1 MDKKKILQ
9 SDILDIIF
17 DDRNKA
23 YGAYEL
29 RRNYEKRARKA
40 VAGMLLFAL
49 VTVSAPL
56 LAGLLGGSHTV
67 VLKPK
72 DQPVIITKVHVP
84 STPQTP
90 KPPTPPA
97 TPKALPRTTTDIPI
111 VIARVDQ
118 VKPPIDDPKPVGP
131 SGPSDPNGT
140 NDPQPPGPIGKI
152 DGPVTPQVA
161 VIDVTPDPN
170 TTYEVTDIQQ
180 WPEYPGG
187 EDALMAYLA
196 AHIKYPRRALE
207 NNVEGH
213 VTLGFVID
221 KEGGIDDVKVLR
233 GIGYGCDEEAMRVVN
248 GMPKWKSG
256 KNNGKP
262 VRVYFNLPIVFSI
275 SE

>member
-40 VAGMLLFAL
+40 VGGMILFAL

-56 LAGLLGGSHTV
+56 LAGLLGTKPV
-67 VLKPK
+67 VTLKP
-72 DQPVIITKVHVP
+72 PVDPVVNITKVRIP
-84 STPQTP
+84 STPPTP
-90 KPPTPPA
+90 KTPTVTEHP
-97 TPKALPRTTTDIPI
+97 LPRPTNHLPTE
-111 VIARVDQ
+111 IARVVD
-118 VKPPIDDPKPVGP
+118 VKPPIDDTRPVGP
-131 SGPSDPNGT
+131 AGPSDPNGT
-140 NDPQPPGPIGKI
+140 ADPQPTGPIGVI
-152 DGPVTPQVA
+152 DGPSGPPVA
-161 VIDVTPDPN
+161 VIDVAPDPN
-170 TTYEVTDIQQ
+170 KTYEVVDIQQ